1 MKKICITGAGGF
13 IGSHLSELFVR
24 NGYEVYAFDKY
35 NTNNE
40 FGWLDF
46 SKYRKDIKFFLGDIR
61 DYDYVEKVLS
71 KVDYCIHCA
80 ALIGIPYSYISPA
93 AYVKTNIEGTY
104 NILQASLKTKI
115 KKIVTLSTSE
125 VYGSAQYVPID
136 EKHPINCQSPY
147 SASKS
152 AADQLSLSYYKSFDL
167 PLSIARPF
175 NTYGPRQSLRAVI
188 PTVISQFIKNKKKLK
203 IGNLNTTRDFTF
215 VDDTCRGIYSI
226 FKSDNL
232 YGEITNI
239 GSNNEVSIKNL
250 IAKIQKIFPE
260 KKIILKEE
268 QQRIR
273 PKKSEVIRLKCN
285 NNKII
290 KKTNWKPKISLDEG
304 LKKTSEWLIENSG
317 HFKEDLYNV

>member
-13 IGSHLSELFVR
+13 IGSHLSELFVKKGF
-24 NGYEVYAFDKY
+24 NVYSFDKY
-35 NTNNE
+35 NTNNS
-40 FGWLDF
+40 FGWLDY
-46 SKYRKDIKFFLGDIR
+46 SKYKKDIKFFLGDIR
-61 DYDYVEKVLS
+61 DYDYVEKVLN

-104 NILQASLKTKI
+104 NVLQAALKTKI
-115 KKIVTLSTSE
+115 KKIVILSTSE

-136 EKHPINCQSPY
+136 EMHPINCQSPY

-188 PTVISQFIKNKKKLK
+188 PTIISQFIGSNKKLK
-203 IGNLNTTRDFTF
+203 IGNLNSIRDFTY
-215 VDDTCRGIYSI
+215 VEDTCEGIYSI
-226 FKSDNL
+226 FKSENL

-239 GSNNEVSIKNL
+239 GSGNKVSIKNL
-250 IAKIQKIFPE
+250 INKIQKIYPD
-260 KKIILKEE
+260 KKIVLKKD

-273 PKKSEVIRLKCN
+273 PKKSEVCKLICDNKKILKN
-285 NNKII
+285 
-290 KKTNWKPKISLDEG
+290 TNWKPKVSLDDG
-304 LKKTSEWLIENSG
+304 LKKTNQWLTTNLG
-317 HFKEDLYNV
+317 HFKRNIYNV